1 MRAGVDLKLDMDL
14 RTLLF
19 TQKERKEGGRE
30 GGKGGKEGGRKRILG
45 QGRKMIWL
53 QRNLTVKRD

>member
-30 GGKGGKEGGRKRILG
+30 GREGRKEGGRE
-45 QGRKMIWL
+45 
-53 QRNLTVKRD
+53 NLNVRAIKFCQTFPYPTFKSR